1 MEEAERHEISIGVE
15 GDGKCH
21 LENPGTERK
30 KRKEEGARLKRKVV
44 GRKERWGSC
53 LRNGTLGSRMF
64 QEGFEV
70 AF

>member
-30 KRKEEGARLKRKVV
+30 KRKGRGSKAEEEGCGEKRKM
-44 GRKERWGSC
+44 RQLLKEW
-53 LRNGTLGSRMF
+53 TLGSRMF